1 MTNINPELRKAFDA
15 NFEQLSAGN
24 PPLPASFTIWGKD
37 YAPKWKQHTM
47 TMFLNDLNDLVQAKQ
62 DVIDEAEVT
71 KDEKIE
77 SLESKIE
84 DLKAE
89 LEKTREELE
98 EANA

>member
-1 MTNINPELRKAFDA
+1 MTNINQELRKAFDA
-15 NFEQLSAGN
+15 SFEELSITDPR
-24 PPLPASFTIWGKD
+24 PPDFSMWGKS
-37 YAPKWKQHTM
+37 YLGKWKQHTM
-47 TMFLNDLNDLVQAKQ
+47 TMFLNDLNDLVQGKQ

-77 SLESKIE
+77 SLEFEIE

-89 LEKTREELE
+89 LEKTKEELE

>member
-1 MTNINPELRKAFDA
+1 MTNINSQLRKAFDA

-47 TMFLNDLNDLVQAKQ
+47 TMFLNDLNDLVRGKQ

-77 SLESKIE
+77 SLEAQIE
-84 DLKAE
+84 DLESE
-89 LEKTREELE
+89 LK
-98 EANA
+98 EARGE